1 MPKKSRKRRG
11 GLKPPPRITKQKLNE
26 KMLNESIKKNA
37 KQMLNV
43 FHKVE
48 KMFNLPNTPDKKLL
62 KMFKEVKPKEIENLF
77 DTPIKQSGKQSGGAI
92 AEICENNR
100 WENFSEEQQEQ
111 LIKAY
116 NAGIWDPYNRGGGGQ
131 FSCTNNAFGDIEGE
145 EEEDIEC
152 ACKVDPISF
161 GCLENDTMIETPGR
175 GAEGATTCF
184 NKENL
189 ALMYRR
195 VPNMR
200 GKNPLTNSVW
210 DAEEIQ
216 WLIDNGVVPEDG
228 DWLGERAKYDAYR
241 ALERRLT
248 IVHKSFRIFM
258 STAAICIGIINIVLV
273 KMFYD
278 EVTKPYYGIFLR
290 LLEDLMRGPDLEL
303 VARRLWW
310 EQLWAIIAQVWF
322 GGAVA
327 LELVMLEIVRRSGI
341 PRAHIGHMGEG
352 RMRWGAGGDE
362 PHPANPLAI
371 LAPALFYRAAGPWRA
386 PRRAGRRGPDHPLR
400 GHLFY
405 EPAGFPLPQ
414 FGNIQHDLAVA
425 GADPPPPPLPPPI
438 PADPGAPPIPA
449 DPGAPPVLFN
459 LPQRR
464 PRLAE
469 IPEENEQQEN
479 EQQENGQQE
488 NGQQNGGRRRKT
500 RRKKRRK
507 RRRKKRRKSRRR

>member
-26 KMLNESIKKNA
+26 KMLNEIIKKNA
-37 KQMLNV
+37 KKMLNV

-131 FSCTNNAFGDIEGE
+131 FSCTNNGFGDIEDDDGQ
-145 EEEDIEC
+145 DIEC

-161 GCLENDTMIETPGR
+161 GCLENDTMIESPGR

-216 WLIDNGVVPEDG
+216 WLIDGGVVPEDG

-248 IVHKSFRIFM
+248 IVHGLFRKFM
-258 STAAICIGIINIVLV
+258 LTGFMCIGIILLV
-273 KMFYD
+273 FGKINYD
-278 EVTKPYYGIFLR
+278 EWDRDYYVHDDIWPWQ
-290 LLEDLMRGPDLEL
+290 EDLMRGPDLEL

-310 EQLWAIIAQVWF
+310 EQQHWAIIAQVWF

-341 PRAHIGHMGEG
+341 PRARIGHMGDG

-371 LAPALFYRAAGPWRA
+371 LAPALFNRVAGPWRA
-386 PRRAGRRGPDHPLR
+386 PRRAGRRRQPDHPLH

-414 FGNIQHDLAVA
+414 FGDIQHDLAVA
-425 GADPPPPPLPPPI
+425 GADAPPPPLPPPI
-438 PADPGAPPIPA
+438 LQDFGGAPIPVDPGAPP
-449 DPGAPPVLFN
+449 
-459 LPQRR
+459 
-464 PRLAE
+464 LAA
-469 IPEENEQQEN
+469 IQQGNEQQD
-479 EQQENGQQE
+479 E